1 MKKNQANSD
10 YKDLWEKVNRK
21 VDIEPETSAEAP
33 EEVKEEQQAEQE
45 ETNEENDVPSD
56 STEAKST
63 CKIATQSQA
72 VSYSLKVLSF
82 LESKMKTYNK
92 ENKKRIPVARFKDA
106 FCLAASEF
114 EFQNSNNINHWCVA
128 YINRFLD
135 NDCKQTNFNFE
146 VKDFSNASTECK
158 EYGLET
164 DFDLSDLFLQH
175 KPEDYSHLRNIL

>member
-72 VSYSLKVLSF
+72 ISYSLKVLSF

-114 EFQNSNNINHWCVA
+114 EFQNSNNITIDSKEKKNLA
-128 YINRFLD
+128 EEINLIV
-135 NDCKQTNFNFE
+135 NNS
-146 VKDFSNASTECK
+146 DFSLIENTSNWIESK
-158 EYGLET
+158 SFINPSL
-164 DFDLSDLFLQH
+164 LSRQ
-175 KPEDYSHLRNIL
+175 K